1 MRTLC
6 QILKDEKDYQKL
18 YHCAEKAAVIY
29 PLEDWQIWQMDSL
42 IAMDRQDEAMVL
54 YETTT
59 ELLYKEL
66 GLTPSDQMKERF
78 RQLEVYQHDK
88 ADHVN
93 EIQEGLNQGEKDD
106 GADRALWLKGADH
119 HFLLQPSV
127 CTLLQGFYAGYE
139 NRCSRGKWRYRK
151 CRLLLQKVWV

>member
-1 MRTLC
+1 
-6 QILKDEKDYQKL
+6 
-18 YHCAEKAAVIY
+18 
-29 PLEDWQIWQMDSL
+29 MDSL

-93 EIQEGLNQGEKDD
+93 EIQEGLNQEKKTMELFS
-106 GADRALWLKGADH
+106 AVI
-119 HFLLQPSV
+119 FLLWKD
-127 CTLLQGFYAGYE
+127 TGM
-139 NRCSRGKWRYRK
+139 
-151 CRLLLQKVWV
+151 CRE

>member
-18 YHCAEKAAVIY
+18 YHCAEKAPIIY

-93 EIQEGLNQGEKDD
+93 EIQEGLNQREKDD
-106 GADRALWLKGADH
+106 GAFFCSYLSLWKGTGM
-119 HFLLQPSV
+119 
-127 CTLLQGFYAGYE
+127 CGE
-139 NRCSRGKWRYRK
+139 
-151 CRLLLQKVWV
+151 

>member
-1 MRTLC
+1 
-6 QILKDEKDYQKL
+6 
-18 YHCAEKAAVIY
+18 
-29 PLEDWQIWQMDSL
+29 MDSL
-42 IAMDRQDEAMVL
+42 IAMDKQDEAMVL

-93 EIQEGLNQGEKDD
+93 EIQEGLNQREKDD
-106 GADRALWLKGADH
+106 GAFFCSYLFMEGYRYVRRVIERSGQSAH
-119 HFLLQPSV
+119 LLCV
-127 CTLLQGFYAGYE
+127 
-139 NRCSRGKWRYRK
+139 R
-151 CRLLLQKVWV
+151 